1 MKPPILMRRS
11 AVVSGLVAA
20 DEASDEALRR
30 LKRDAVYSVEIKRAR
45 NPGNHRRFFALVNL
59 IVERHPAYT
68 TVPKALT
75 AIKLAAGH
83 VDYEVDPIGGGLV
96 AIPKSI
102 SFSDIDNEQDFAFFF
117 EQAVAGVLR
126 HILPEFSR
134 EDIDAAFEEITR
146 FGA

>member
-1 MKPPILMRRS
+1 MKPPMLMRRS
-11 AVVSGLVAA
+11 TTISALVAA

-30 LKRDAVYSVEIKRAR
+30 LKRDATYAIEIKQAR
-45 NPGNHRRFFALVNL
+45 NPANHRRFFALVGL
-59 IVERHPAYT
+59 VAERHPVYT

-102 SFSDIDNEQDFAFFF
+102 SFAEIDNEQDFRTLFDA
-117 EQAVAGVLR
+117 AVSGVLA

-134 EDIDAAFEEITR
+134 EDIDAVFEEVAR